1 MDASIVI
8 AIVALIV
15 EVIGVLVAIT
25 TAAKS
30 KAFLWRIMAVL
41 LTLLLISTI
50 GYVIYETSRD
60 DPSPKV
66 TITDPQTG
74 AYNVGWRVTV
84 RGTAEHIDPGA
95 TLWLVIRPENGKLY
109 PQNTPPIVQQN
120 DEWSGIC
127 LLGTDEESEIGNQ
140 FEIFVVI
147 ANESAEDR
155 FEDYIARAQLS
166 GYTGYEQWP
175 EGVTP
180 LTSIIVT
187 K

>member
-127 LLGTDEESEIGNQ
+127 LLGIDEESGYSSSLPTSPPKTALKITL
-140 FEIFVVI
+140 
-147 ANESAEDR
+147 
-155 FEDYIARAQLS
+155 RAHSFQATQ
-166 GYTGYEQWP
+166 GTNNGRK
-175 EGVTP
+175 V
-180 LTSIIVT
+180 
-187 K
+187 